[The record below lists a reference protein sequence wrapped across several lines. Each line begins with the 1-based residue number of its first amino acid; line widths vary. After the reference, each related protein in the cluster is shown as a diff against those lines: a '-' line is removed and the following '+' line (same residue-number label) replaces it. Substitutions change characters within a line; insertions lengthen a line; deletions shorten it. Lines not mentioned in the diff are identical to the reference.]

1 MGGWGMTLVI
11 FGLGSFLLNMI
22 GFEFALLMWVDNWG
36 PAVGTMIRLGVAALG
51 LVMMVAP
58 RFVTSNK

>member
-11 FGLGSFLLNMI
+11 FGLGSFLLNMF

-36 PAVGTMIRLGVAALG
+36 ATVGTVIRLGVAALG
-51 LVMMVAP
+51 LVMMIVP
-58 RFVTSNK
+58 RFITSK